1 MAKAYSTNRIF
12 THGPDENYQKY
23 LLEWSNKNRQENIDV
38 TLNLSKELVK
48 MKSLDKDF
56 LETLCDVWGH
66 HMTQRQ
72 REDMVI
78 GILEPSCRRAEEG
91 KFFWRR
97 QECPELTLK
106 WMTGAD
112 KEGWPNWFIWWRDQ
126 EVPEK
131 DGSLPYKNLR
141 NKDWDRVNG
150 VLEAEEKAKSGGGV
164 PFKKSVKMFIL
175 DGITL
180 RNWWI
185 RQTVLALVYAICKMN
200 TPTFDE
206 TKAVYKGSN
215 SDSRMSRDERAVVK
229 EQAARGQGF
238 VEATGQDASKNFC
251 VNCFQPGK

>member
-1 MAKAYSTNRIF
+1 MPQPPPFHPVHGYVPPRVRAETHDSHPTVFITSGKTFREWNDDFEKWMAKAYSTNRIF

-164 PFKKSVKMFIL
+164 PLK
-175 DGITL
+175 
-180 RNWWI
+180 
-185 RQTVLALVYAICKMN
+185 
-200 TPTFDE
+200 
-206 TKAVYKGSN
+206 
-215 SDSRMSRDERAVVK
+215 
-229 EQAARGQGF
+229 
-238 VEATGQDASKNFC
+238 
-251 VNCFQPGK
+251 